1 VSDGKLYLSQLET
14 RMDRLW
20 KDRGKFRKCTARSS
34 VLAYSCGHRQQHIPG
49 DQLSDIRNHR
59 RGVCGA
65 KVARHKS
72 VDVLRVYVRR
82 ADLSCAYDIAE
93 FDFPAMPRV
102 SISPNRSHPP
112 TSSMQPKVKF
122 RCCRHGSTS
131 TGAAQ
136 TPVLVMKARLGRRG
150 AGYGLD
156 GRGLQDVSLG
166 IQIVGAR
173 A

>member
-1 VSDGKLYLSQLET
+1 MCCASTCGAPIFPASTWGRSCREKSIAPKAENQRPL
-14 RMDRLW
+14 
-20 KDRGKFRKCTARSS
+20 RSS
-34 VLAYSCGHRQQHIPG
+34 DERRRQRHPSVASSPGIP
-49 DQLSDIRNHR
+49 
-59 RGVCGA
+59 A
-65 KVARHKS
+65 T
-72 VDVLRVYVRR
+72 
-82 ADLSCAYDIAE
+82 SCAYDIGE

-102 SISPNRSHPP
+102 SISPNRSYPP

-136 TPVLVMKARLGRRG
+136 TPVLVMTARLGRRG